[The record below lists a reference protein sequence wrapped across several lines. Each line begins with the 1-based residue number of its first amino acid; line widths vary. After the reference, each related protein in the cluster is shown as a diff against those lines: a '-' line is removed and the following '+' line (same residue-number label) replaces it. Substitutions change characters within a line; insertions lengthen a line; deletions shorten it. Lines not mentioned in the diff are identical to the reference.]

1 MNAIV
6 ILNRGHGQKTPD
18 RFDPGAT
25 HGELREVDL
34 VALYFESMKRVLEAG
49 GVKVR
54 ILDSGPYRKRNAR
67 ARFIAAKNSDMR
79 IVHCYGHVN
88 SNDPPGQ
95 YGCYFHHPRSRLGK
109 LAAETIAAEFE
120 GWPEFDRVR
129 VFSADYNS
137 WRNPYNILRESYTA
151 PPNLC
156 GVLLEPYFIQH
167 PEHTEFTSPDG
178 AERIGS
184 AIAAGLIRFLDR
196 P

>member
-1 MNAIV
+1 MNSIV

-25 HGELREVDL
+25 YGTLREVDL
-34 VALYFESMKRVLEAG
+34 VDLYFEAMQADLGTA

-54 ILDSGPYRKRNAR
+54 LVYAGSYRKRNAR
-67 ARFIAAKNSDMR
+67 AKFIAAKNSDMR

-88 SNDPPGQ
+88 SNNPPGQ
-95 YGCYFHHPRSRLGK
+95 YGAYFYHPKSRLGK

-129 VFSADYNS
+129 VFSADYNK
-137 WRNPYNILRESYTA
+137 WRNPYNVLRESYDA

-167 PEHTEFTSPDG
+167 PKHLEFTTSDG
-178 AERIGS
+178 ARRVGS